1 MNRLTVEDAVRACNG
16 TLLKGDRKQYI
27 TGACI
32 DSRIL
37 EKGELFAAVRGENTD
52 GHRFVG
58 QVSAKG
64 ASAVL
69 ISDETYAD
77 DAECAVILCGD
88 TTKALQDI
96 AECYRNMMDIRIIGV
111 TGSVGKTSTADL
123 VKAVCSVKYRTAK
136 TKGNFNNHLGLPIT
150 LLSFDPDTQIGV
162 LEMGMDKPGEIDFLA
177 DLARPDIE
185 IITNVGIAH
194 IETLGTRENIFRA
207 KMEITDFFG
216 PDNVLVVNGND
227 EYLSQLCDTPYRLD
241 KVGSNG
247 GCRYYLYDIEDR
259 GEGGIEFTF
268 EYDEKTV
275 RVSLPVYG
283 RHNAMNA
290 SLAIAA
296 GIELGIDPLDAA
308 EGLAKTKLTDKRL
321 SIKGRNGIKIIDDS
335 YNASPDSDEASL
347 DVQHELD
354 VTGRRFAVLGGMRE
368 LGAYQDEGHLR
379 CGRRAAACADV
390 LYALGDGA
398 EQYRDGA
405 REAGMPDG
413 AIRIFSSHEEM
424 AQALRE
430 NARPGDALL
439 FKGSRY
445 WAMEKVLAGFFSA
458 QENSDRK

>member
-77 DAECAVILCGD
+77 DAECAVILCED

-96 AECYRNMMDIRIIGV
+96 AEHYRNMMDIRIIGV

-177 DLARPDIE
+177 DLARPDIG

-335 YNASPDSDEASL
+335 YNASPESMKAAL
-347 DVQHELD
+347 DVLAA
-354 VTGRRFAVLGGMRE
+354 TKGLRKIAVLGDMFE
-368 LGAYQDEGHLR
+368 LGSLTEESHLEV
-379 CGRRAAACADV
+379 GEYAASKDIDILVAIGKEAFGI
-390 LYALGDGA
+390 AKGAKGLGDVR
-398 EQYRDGA
+398 YFTDK
-405 REAGMPDG
+405 EAFYPVMEDL
-413 AIRIFSSHEEM
+413 ICS
-424 AQALRE
+424 
-430 NARPGDALL
+430 GDVVLV
-439 FKGSRY
+439 KGSNG
-445 WAMEKVLAGFFSA
+445 MHM
-458 QENSDRK
+458 DRIVKKILER